1 VDRLAR
7 LETIAFLVSIRPGL
21 RLAAKVWAPYGKG
34 QQDEGIMFNRT
45 AVVIDAFV
53 DELRKGYIS
62 TYTNLEPPVS
72 STMLATWRSNSRQQR

>member
-1 VDRLAR
+1 
-7 LETIAFLVSIRPGL
+7 
-21 RLAAKVWAPYGKG
+21 
-34 QQDEGIMFNRT
+34 MFNRT